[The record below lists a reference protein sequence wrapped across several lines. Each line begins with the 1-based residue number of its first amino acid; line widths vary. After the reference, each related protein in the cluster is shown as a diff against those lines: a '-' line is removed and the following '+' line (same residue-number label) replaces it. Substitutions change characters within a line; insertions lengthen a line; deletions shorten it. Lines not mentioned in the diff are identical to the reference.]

1 MTSADLF
8 EATAGHLVAGVDEVG
23 RGPLAGD
30 VVAAAVILAETP
42 PVGVT
47 DSKMLTPERREA
59 LAERI
64 RDEAVSWALG
74 RATVAE
80 IDELNILQAS
90 LLAMRRAV
98 EALSIQPTLVLV
110 DGNRLPKWPYE
121 ARAIVKGD
129 LTEPSI
135 GAASILAK
143 VQRDAEMLALHEHYP
158 AYGFDRHKGYPTKAH
173 LAALETAGISPVHRR
188 SFGPVRRLLADP
200 EVG

>member
-1 MTSADLF
+1 MTAADLF
-8 EATAGHLVAGVDEVG
+8 DGTAGQLVAGVDEVG

-30 VVAAAVILAETP
+30 VVAAAVILTDSP
-42 PVGVT
+42 PGGIT

-59 LAERI
+59 LAELI

-98 EALSIQPTLVLV
+98 EALPIQPSLVLV
-110 DGNRLPKWPYE
+110 DGNRLPRWPYE